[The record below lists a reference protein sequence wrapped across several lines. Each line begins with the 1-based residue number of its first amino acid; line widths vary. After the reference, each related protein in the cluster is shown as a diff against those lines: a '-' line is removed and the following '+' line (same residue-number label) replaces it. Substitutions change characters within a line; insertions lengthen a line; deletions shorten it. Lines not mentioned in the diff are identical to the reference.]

1 MGQDQKGEGEQYTW
15 DKISRGRVNTIVGP
29 RAAGEDEHCRW
40 SKGSRGEI
48 VNTTDEPSLEER
60 LNAIVMKQEGRW

>member
-1 MGQDQKGEGEQYTW
+1 M
-15 DKISRGRVNTIVGP
+15 NTIVGP

-40 SKGSRGEI
+40 SRGSRGEI

-60 LNAIVMKQEGRW
+60 LNTIVMKQEGRW